1 MTVSDVRE
9 IAFRYLTRREHSQKE
24 LRQKLSRKGISSELI
39 LDTIKELVDE
49 GLVSD
54 QRFAE
59 MFARSRISRL
69 YGPLKIRAELM
80 KRGVNSTLIDSTLEL
95 HSEQW
100 PELARQWV
108 LKRNRGGLDRNEK
121 ARLYRS
127 GTSRGFSHDNMMRA
141 IDWLKESQ

>member
-1 MTVSDVRE
+1 VTVADVKE
-9 IAFRYLTRREHSQKE
+9 MAFRYLTRREHSQKE
-24 LRQKLSRKGISSELI
+24 LREKLSRKGVSSELI

-59 MFARSRISRL
+59 MFTRSRISRL

-80 KRGVNSTLIDSTLEL
+80 KRGVNSALIDTTLEL
-95 HSEQW
+95 HNEQW
-100 PELARQWV
+100 PELAQQWV
-108 LKRNRGGLDRNEK
+108 QKRNRRELDRNEK

-127 GTSRGFSHDNMMRA
+127 GTRRGFSHDNMMQA
-141 IDWLKESQ
+141 INSLAELQ